1 MSFAHIDREALGV
14 DPGLELAA
22 TYNRVVRANLTRIW
36 ENAFDWQHL
45 PVLHATDVDQV
56 ELVESGVAG
65 WRVKLVGQPG
75 QQGRPLELELRIDKT
90 KARYRVR
97 TLAGDGVGTEVWT
110 LLEPLAPDSTQIEVR
125 CYLPEKRSEK
135 RDTLSESYRGACQR
149 LWDKDEAMMQQR
161 ERLAGARRDR
171 RRGGTLPI
179 ALGKLDRL
187 LSRLPLLVDVEAE
200 TFRVVA
206 VEGKLYAHATVC
218 PHWQEPLSDVAVED
232 GCVRCPWHGFLFD
245 VRSGESA
252 DGRALRLAPAPRVVV
267 DPQTGD
273 VSLAA

>member
-22 TYNRVVRANLTRIW
+22 TYNRVVGANLTRIW
-36 ENAFDWQHL
+36 ENVFDWLHL
-45 PVLHATDVDQV
+45 PVPHLTDIDHV

-65 WRVKLVGQPG
+65 WRVKLIGQS
-75 QQGRPLELELRIDKT
+75 GRPLEMELRIDKA

-97 TLAGDGVGTEVWT
+97 TLAGDGAGTEIWT

-125 CYLPEKRSEK
+125 CYLPEKRSER
-135 RDTLSESYRGACQR
+135 RDRLGEKCRSACQR
-149 LWDKDEAMMQQR
+149 LWDKDEAVMQQR
-161 ERLAGARRDR
+161 ERLADARRDR
-171 RRGGTLPI
+171 RCGGTLPI
-179 ALGKLDRL
+179 ALGKLDGL
-187 LSRLPLLVDVEAE
+187 LQRLPLLVDVEAE

-206 VEGKLYAHATVC
+206 VGGKLYAHATVC

-232 GCVRCPWHGFLFD
+232 GCIRCPWHGFLFD

-267 DPQTGD
+267 DSQTGD
-273 VSLAA
+273 VTLAA

>member
-22 TYNRVVRANLTRIW
+22 TYNREVGANLMRIW
-36 ENAFDWQHL
+36 ENVFDWQRL
-45 PVLHATDVDQV
+45 PMLHPTDVGQV

-65 WRVKLVGQPG
+65 WRVKLIGQPG
-75 QQGRPLELELRIDKT
+75 LPLELELRIDKA
-90 KARYRVR
+90 KARYRVQ
-97 TLAGDGVGTEVWT
+97 TLAGDGAGTEIWT
-110 LLEPLAPDSTQIEVR
+110 LLEPLASDSTQIEVR
-125 CYLPEKRSEK
+125 CYLPEKRPQRRDMLGEK
-135 RDTLSESYRGACQR
+135 YRGACQR
-149 LWDKDEAMMQQR
+149 LWDEGEATMQQR
-161 ERLAGARRDR
+161 ERRADARRNR

-179 ALGKLDRL
+179 ALGKFDGL
-187 LSRLPLLVDVEAE
+187 LPRLPLLVDVEAE

-218 PHWQEPLSDVAVED
+218 PHWQEPLSDVVVED
-232 GCVRCPWHGFLFD
+232 GCIRCPWHGFLFD

-267 DPQTGD
+267 DSQTGD
-273 VSLAA
+273 VTLVA